1 MPNRV
6 DNPVP
11 GARPEDTRPGTQRP
25 GGAQQAAQSA
35 QPPDVATADRIE
47 ISNEARQQA
56 EAPAPERGVVHDD
69 SRAQWQEGEPSA
81 VGEVTREQAEQLRD
95 EQRARAQ
102 PESQKPG
109 NLVDVTG

>member
-11 GARPEDTRPGTQRP
+11 GARPEATRLGTQRLDQ
-25 GGAQQAAQSA
+25 AQQAAQSG
-35 QPPDVATADRIE
+35 QPPDAGLADQLE
-47 ISNEARQQA
+47 ISNAARQQA
-56 EAPAPERGVVHDD
+56 EVQLPESGSTQDDPSAPH
-69 SRAQWQEGEPSA
+69 QEGEPPV
-81 VGEVTREQAEQLRD
+81 VGEATRELAKQLRE

-102 PESQKPG
+102 PESQQPG